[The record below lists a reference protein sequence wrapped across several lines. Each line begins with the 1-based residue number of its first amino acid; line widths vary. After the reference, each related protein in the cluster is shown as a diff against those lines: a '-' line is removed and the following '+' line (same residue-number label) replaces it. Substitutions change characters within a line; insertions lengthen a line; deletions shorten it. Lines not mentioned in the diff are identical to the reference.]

1 MAKRQDL
8 WKSAFLVAGIVTA
21 GSGAAR
27 ADDAA
32 APTAPEA
39 PAASEEAK
47 TEDSDSGLM
56 RFMFEF
62 NKGVDTLLI
71 RPVATLYQG
80 LTPPEAQEGIHNM
93 VNNIRAPIVAGNDLL
108 QGETERAG
116 ITMERAFINTTQ
128 GFLGWND
135 KAAEM
140 GIQGHDEDFGQTLGA
155 WGVDEGDYVVL
166 PIIGPSTSRDALGSV
181 VDFLTMPPGV
191 GAVAAMDKRTRM
203 EEDLKSIEK
212 TSVDHYAAIK
222 SLYLQN
228 RRYEVANQK
237 TEDIQQAGEDFPT
250 LSMDDI
256 ENK

>member
-1 MAKRQDL
+1 MAKRNDFL
-8 WKSAFLVAGIVTA
+8 KVALVAA
-21 GSGAAR
+21 GLATGSIGTVWAEDAAQ
-27 ADDAA
+27 APDPAGKDAA
-32 APTAPEA
+32 AKEDA
-39 PAASEEAK
+39 
-47 TEDSDSGLM
+47 DSDSGVM

-62 NKGVDTLLI
+62 NKGIDTLFI

-80 LTPPEAQEGIHNM
+80 LTPPEAQEGVHNM

-140 GIQGHDEDFGQTLGA
+140 GIHGHDEDFGQTMGA
-155 WGVDEGDYVVL
+155 WGVEEGDYIVL
-166 PIIGPSTSRDALGSV
+166 PIIGPSTSRDAVGSI
-181 VDFLTMPPGV
+181 VDFFTLPPGV

-203 EEDLKSIEK
+203 EEELQSIEK

-237 TEDIQQAGEDFPT
+237 AAETQQAGNDYPT
-250 LSMDDI
+250 LTLDDL